1 MDLGTALVA
10 LTGIGCATGVVCMV
24 IDKLSGRRLRELEA
38 AGQLAEERLALQ
50 RQRIADLE
58 LHNRQLQQQLD
69 WHRRLAEGSASAGL
83 PTGAQAGGREGVRDG
98 R

>member
-10 LTGIGCATGVVCMV
+10 LTGIGCATGVVCMI

-38 AGQLAEERLALQ
+38 ARQLAEERLALQ
-50 RQRIADLE
+50 QQRIADLE
-58 LHNRQLQQQLD
+58 VHNRQLRQQLD
-69 WHRRLAEGSASAGL
+69 WHTRLAQGPAPAGL
-83 PTGAQAGGREGVRDG
+83 AGGRPPGALDGASDG